1 METTAIL
8 KKCSVCKEESES
20 TEYDC
25 LADTG
30 LSLDTVSA
38 YAGDRPLT
46 EQEKI
51 VFDDSKKTRG
61 DMFFSCLLYTITH
74 QYFPSAIARD
84 LWEEILR
91 HKYEMSSLL
100 MRNIRITVASL
111 DYLSNLKGELHS
123 PTVIDETRIAAI
135 VELSLRDGLTK
146 LYNHSTCYQKIQD
159 ELNRFNRYGTIV
171 SIMMIDIDDFKNIN
185 DQFGH
190 VEGDRVLSVLG
201 MQLKE
206 ETRLADICCRYGGEE
221 FIIILPSTEIQEA
234 GIFAERVRAMVE
246 NSILLGRRITVSIGV
261 ASCGENLKTAQS
273 LVEKADA
280 SLYKAKKQGKNRV
293 VIWTEMVPDPAP

>member
-1 METTAIL
+1 METTTSS
-8 KKCSVCKEESES
+8 KECPVCKKEIAG
-20 TEYDC
+20 TEQDC

-30 LSLDTVSA
+30 LSLDAVSA
-38 YAGDRPLT
+38 FAGDRPLT
-46 EQEKI
+46 EQEKG

-61 DMFFSCLLYTITH
+61 DKFFSCLLYTITH
-74 QYFPSAIARD
+74 QYFPPALARN

-91 HKYEMSSLL
+91 HKYEMSALL

-159 ELNRFNRYGTIV
+159 ELNRFNRYGTIF
-171 SIMMIDIDDFKNIN
+171 SIMMIDIDDFKNVN
-185 DQFGH
+185 DQSGH
-190 VEGDRVLSVLG
+190 VEGDRVLSILG
-201 MQLKE
+201 TLLKE

-221 FIIILPSTEIQEA
+221 FIIILPSTDIQEA
-234 GIFAERVRAMVE
+234 GVFAERVRLMVE
-246 NSILLGRRITVSIGV
+246 KSRPSGHRVTVSIGV
-261 ASCGENLKTAQS
+261 ASCGEKLTTAQS

-280 SLYKAKKQGKNRV
+280 EMYKAKKHGKNRV
-293 VIWTEMVPDPAP
+293 FICRKTDD